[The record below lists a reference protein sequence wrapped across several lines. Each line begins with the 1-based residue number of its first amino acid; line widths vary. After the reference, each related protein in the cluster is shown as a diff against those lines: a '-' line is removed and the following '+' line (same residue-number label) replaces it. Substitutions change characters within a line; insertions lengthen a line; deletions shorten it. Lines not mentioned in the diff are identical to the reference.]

1 MVTNQGPDEFPER
14 EEGLAEAIVDEW
26 TGVPAGFF
34 REGMRWELPNGSRR
48 RLRSWGIP
56 CLNLRRANTKN
67 LRRRCNRFG
76 SGGGWSC
83 FPDWIGM
90 NQIWIRVSRG
100 SAGRWRLVPS
110 FNKSWGPGGWCG

>member
-48 RLRSWGIP
+48 RLRS
-56 CLNLRRANTKN
+56 
-67 LRRRCNRFG
+67 
-76 SGGGWSC
+76 
-83 FPDWIGM
+83 
-90 NQIWIRVSRG
+90 
-100 SAGRWRLVPS
+100 
-110 FNKSWGPGGWCG
+110 